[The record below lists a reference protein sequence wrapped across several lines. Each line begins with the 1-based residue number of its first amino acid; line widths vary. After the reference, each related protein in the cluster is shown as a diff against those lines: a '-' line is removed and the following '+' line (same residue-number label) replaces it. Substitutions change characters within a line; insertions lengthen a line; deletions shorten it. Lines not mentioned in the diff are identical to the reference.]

1 MPLDL
6 SDTLVIGISAT
17 ALFDMTESDSVFRDE
32 FAKNPEKA
40 VQNYRAYMLER
51 ENEPLSDGTGMPLV
65 RALLALNKYQKMPQS
80 MDLASSD
87 RIFIYPVESY
97 GFL

>member
-40 VQNYRAYMLER
+40 VGNYRTYMLKCEK
-51 ENEPLSDGTGMPLV
+51 EPLADGTGMPLFYV
-65 RALLALNKYQKMPQS
+65 TYPDCSTVYRSDPKYRRYVLPS
-80 MDLASSD
+80 
-87 RIFIYPVESY
+87 
-97 GFL
+97 